1 MEVILKQ
8 DVEHL
13 GYADDVVKVREG
25 YARNFLLP
33 RGLATLATESAR
45 KQLTET
51 LKQRA
56 HKLAKIKDE
65 AEKMAGGLGD
75 KTLRIGA
82 KVGENGR
89 IFGSVNT
96 IMIADALK
104 AIGFEVDRKSIKLKG
119 EAIKSIGNYEA
130 EVTFHR
136 DVIRII
142 PFEVVGEWP
151 HPRPSP
157 KEREECSYQE
167 CRRVRRMA
175 DPLSC
180 THADPPV
187 QSVLAQDPAEGPV
200 CYLTRFI
207 G

>member
-13 GYADDVVKVREG
+13 GFANDLVKVRDG

-33 RGLATLATESAR
+33 RGLAVNATSGER

-56 HKLAKIKDE
+56 HKEAKLRTEADSN
-65 AEKMAGGLGD
+65 AEKLTAQPI
-75 KTLRIGA
+75 KIGA

-96 IMIADALK
+96 IMLSDAFKVL
-104 AIGFEVDRKSIKLKG
+104 GVELDRKYIKLKG
-119 EAIKSIGNYEA
+119 DAIKSIGTYEA

-136 DVIRII
+136 DVVKSI
-142 PFEVVGEWP
+142 PFEVV
-151 HPRPSP
+151 
-157 KEREECSYQE
+157 EE
-167 CRRVRRMA
+167 
-175 DPLSC
+175 
-180 THADPPV
+180 
-187 QSVLAQDPAEGPV
+187 
-200 CYLTRFI
+200 
-207 G
+207 